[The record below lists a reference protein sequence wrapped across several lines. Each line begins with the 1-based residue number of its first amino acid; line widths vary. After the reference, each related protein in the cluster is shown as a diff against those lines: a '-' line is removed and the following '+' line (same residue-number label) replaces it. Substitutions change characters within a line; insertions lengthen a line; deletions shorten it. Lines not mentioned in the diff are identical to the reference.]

1 MLPGPS
7 RHQASADV
15 MHSCDISQDLQPHP
29 VFTCCSV
36 GRGVAPKH
44 GLSARSAVREHD
56 DPVSKSPSN
65 PQPPPLQTVKF
76 ASPVPTKQADAAPLP
91 RLPVSLPH
99 TLRPPEMI

>member
-15 MHSCDISQDLQPHP
+15 MHSCDISQDPQPHP

-44 GLSARSAVREHD
+44 GASAWSAVREQE
-56 DPVSKSPSN
+56 DPVSQSPST
-65 PQPPPLQTVKF
+65 PTPATPDSEVCLPCPHQTSRC
-76 ASPVPTKQADAAPLP
+76 SPIAKAPSVFTTHP
-91 RLPVSLPH
+91 MAP
-99 TLRPPEMI
+99 